1 MALPVRDRRVSDV
14 ATWGPGAE
22 FEQMT
27 RRLAGLFD
35 EVWGSGSGWHSNGL
49 WNTDHFRPAADLEET
64 DDAYVVEVELPGVD
78 KGDVDIELVG
88 RRLAV
93 SGERK
98 ERQRTGILRRR
109 TRTAGRFFYEVV
121 LPGDTD
127 ENGVSARL
135 ADGVLTITV
144 PKAAAER
151 QARRIP
157 IT

>member
-1 MALPVRDRRVSDV
+1 MALPVRDRRGSDM
-14 ATWGPGAE
+14 ATWDPGVDL
-22 FEQMT
+22 EQMT

-35 EVWGSGSGWHSNGL
+35 EVWGSGRHANGM

-64 DDAYVVEVELPGVD
+64 DDAYVVEIELPGVD
-78 KGDVDIELVG
+78 KDDVDIELVG

-93 SGERK
+93 SGERR
-98 ERQRTGILRRR
+98 ERERTGILRRR

-127 ENGVSARL
+127 ENGVSAGL
-135 ADGVLTITV
+135 AGGVLTITV